1 LLGKRETKELGSVLE
16 RKVLSSFAWL
26 LATVIACSAAS
37 LSGLLAINRVAVEKL
52 ARGDRA
58 EKSLRQDAR
67 MVKNLKRFEKA
78 WFPVS

>member
-1 LLGKRETKELGSVLE
+1 VI
-16 RKVLSSFAWL
+16 SSGAWL

>member
-1 LLGKRETKELGSVLE
+1 MLGKRETNELGSVLE
-16 RKVLSSFAWL
+16 RRVLSSFAWL

-58 EKSLRQDAR
+58 EKSLRQDA
-67 MVKNLKRFEKA
+67 L
-78 WFPVS
+78 